1 MPLLNT
7 ATKVYVGSTPALKVY
22 RGSTLVWTPPVTA
35 SYGPTQY
42 SYDATDVPPGSAIT
56 TAHGAAGNDVT
67 FAVAGRIIGMR
78 YWYSVGH
85 AATSITLRVWS
96 ATGPTLL
103 GSVVIGND
111 PGGAWSN
118 PVMFATPISVTAG
131 QVVRPIGEFTSGDQL
146 PRTVTNSGVSAVR
159 GDMTRHGQF
168 YTGTT
173 GTYPTSL
180 FTTRWYM
187 TDILFQKLL

>member
-7 ATKVYVGSTPALKVY
+7 ATKVYRGSTPALKVY
-22 RGSTLVWTPPVTA
+22 RGSTLIWTAPTG

-42 SYDATDVPPGSAIT
+42 SYDATDVPPGSSIT
-56 TAHGAAGNDVT
+56 TSHGAAGNDVT

-78 YWYSVGH
+78 YWYVAGH

-96 ATGPTLL
+96 SSAVLL
-103 GSVVIGND
+103 GTVVIGND

-118 PVMFATPISVTAG
+118 PVMFSTPIPVTAG
-131 QVVRPIGEFTSGDQL
+131 QVVRPIGEFVSGDTL
-146 PRTVTNSGVSAVR
+146 PRTLTNSGVAVVR
-159 GDMTRHGQF
+159 GDMTRQPTF

-173 GTYPTSL
+173 GTYPTTN

-187 TDILFQKLL
+187 TDILFQKSI